1 MDKLTGI
8 HAVKEALEAR
18 RPIDRIAIAKGRQDT
33 RVEEIEQL
41 ARKQGVPVR
50 FEDRG
55 QLDRLANSKDHQGV
69 VALAAARAAAS
80 LEDILANANAGHG
93 QLGLIV
99 LLDGVED
106 PHNLGAIIRTTLAAG
121 AHGVVIPERRAAGL
135 TDTVARAS
143 AGALAH
149 LPVAKVTNLVRT
161 MEELKDAGYWLVG
174 LDEQGDKNYTEVD
187 YTSPVG
193 IVLGSEGQGLHE
205 LTGKRCDFV
214 VSLPTTGPIKSLNVS
229 VAAGVVLFEAIRQ
242 QVVAND
248 HTLARF
254 DGVFVDFERVRA
266 VFQGIGDA
274 RGLGRELLRFSNG
287 NKPGAQLVRQNRSK
301 NEAARFD
308 PRYHVNRVAL
318 VVFE

>member
-33 RVEEIEQL
+33 RVEEIVQL
-41 ARKQGVPVR
+41 ARKQGVPLR

-55 QLDRLANSKDHQGV
+55 QIDRLANSRDHQGV
-69 VALAAARAAAS
+69 VALAAARAAAT
-80 LEDILANANAGHG
+80 LEDILAHANGAGHG

-106 PHNLGAIIRTTLAAG
+106 PHNLGAIVRTALAAG

-161 MEELKDAGYWLVG
+161 MEELKEAGYWLVG
-174 LDEQGDKNYTEVD
+174 LDGQGDKNYTEVD

-205 LTGKRCDFV
+205 LTRKRCDFV
-214 VSLPTTGPIKSLNVS
+214 VSLPTTGPVKSLNVS
-229 VAAGVVLFEAIRQ
+229 VAAGVVLFEVIRQ
-242 QVVAND
+242 RNM
-248 HTLARF
+248 RS
-254 DGVFVDFERVRA
+254 RA
-266 VFQGIGDA
+266 
-274 RGLGRELLRFSNG
+274 
-287 NKPGAQLVRQNRSK
+287 K
-301 NEAARFD
+301 
-308 PRYHVNRVAL
+308 
-318 VVFE
+318 